1 MPILSIFAINSNCKN
16 VKKKKKSKLFET
28 NLYYITILGADGKEK
43 LKTKLF

>member
-16 VKKKKKSKLFET
+16 VKKKKSKLFET